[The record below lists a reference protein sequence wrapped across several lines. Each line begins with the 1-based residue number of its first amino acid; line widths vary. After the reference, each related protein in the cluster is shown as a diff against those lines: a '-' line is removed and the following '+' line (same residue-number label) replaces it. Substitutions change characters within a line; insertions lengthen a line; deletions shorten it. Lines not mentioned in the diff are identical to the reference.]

1 MARAIGQDD
10 SPGITVKASDPSG
23 TRIWTRRRVLLTSFA
38 TLASTCAPIRA
49 ALPAIQT
56 TSPHALA
63 EIESKVGGRVGVFA
77 LNMGTGKALA
87 HREDERFAMCSTF
100 KWVLAAAILARV
112 DRGELSLEGRVPYG
126 STDLLDYAPVARAQ
140 VADGYMTVEALA
152 RASVVVSDNT
162 AANLLLRIID
172 GPSGLTQFIRSMGD
186 PVTRLDRN
194 EPTLNSNEPGD
205 TRDTTSPRAM
215 VGLMRKVLY
224 GDTLASAS
232 RERLLVWLRASE
244 TGKQRLRAGLPG
256 DWTVGDKTGG
266 GLRGALNDVA
276 IAVPPGEHP
285 ILIASY
291 LSEGRSGL
299 KEQEAAH
306 AEVGRLV
313 SQTLTRT

>member
-1 MARAIGQDD
+1 MK
-10 SPGITVKASDPSG
+10 TCDPSG
-23 TRIWTRRRVLLTSFA
+23 PRIWTRRRALLTGFA
-38 TLASTCAPIRA
+38 TLASTSPPLRA
-49 ALPAIQT
+49 ALPAIQA

-63 EIESKVGGRVGVFA
+63 EIESKVGGRLGVFA

-140 VADGYMTVEALA
+140 VADRYMTVEALA

-162 AANLLLRIID
+162 AANLLLGLID
-172 GPSGLTQFIRSMGD
+172 GPPGLTQFIRSMGD
-186 PVTRLDRN
+186 PVTRLDRT
-194 EPTLNSNEPGD
+194 EPTLNSNDPGD

-215 VGLMRKVLY
+215 VSLMRTILC
-224 GDTLASAS
+224 GNALSSAS

-276 IAVPPGEHP
+276 IAVPPGGHP

-291 LSEGRSGL
+291 LSEGHSGL
-299 KEQEAAH
+299 SEQEAAH
-306 AEVGRLV
+306 ADVGKVV
-313 SQTLTRT
+313 SRTLTRA